1 MTRAGVLV
9 AAWTALALAALIDV
23 FTGDE
28 PEHVGPPFGLH
39 VAELPPAVA
48 APPPVG
54 VTMGDPP
61 FGAGTLLSAPQA
73 DQVRIFAPVRLSP
86 VPGDL
91 FALVKLWIVNTP
103 PRHVVV
109 VDMDTDES
117 FVGRYGRHRI
127 VLAHGCF
134 RLDDADGPLLAFS
147 RQAGLL
153 RDEANR
159 LAIGAGP
166 GPQNIL
172 RVGAEGLVYFESIVR
187 DAAVERRWHAVCGA
201 GAVAAVAE
209 VRNIPI
215 CQNSREE
222 DARLQ
227 AAYDAAL
234 TAEQRRVRTMRD
246 EAMARCMARG
256 RSENQCRVTVPPPPP
271 IPSPPPPQLAKDA
284 AWPELPSNR
293 QEECRY
299 PS

>member
-23 FTGDE
+23 LIGDE
-28 PEHVGPPFGLH
+28 PEYVGPPLGLH

-54 VTMGDPP
+54 VTIGDPP

-73 DQVRIFAPVRLSP
+73 DRVRIFAPIRFSP

-91 FALVKLWIVNTP
+91 SALVKLWIVNTP
-103 PRHVVV
+103 PRHVVA

-117 FVGRYGRHRI
+117 FVDLYGRHRI
-127 VLAHGCF
+127 VLARGCF
-134 RLDDADGPLLAFS
+134 RLDDAEGPLLAFS

-153 RDEANR
+153 RDDANR

-166 GPQNIL
+166 EPQNIL

-201 GAVAAVAE
+201 GAIAAVSE

-215 CQNSREE
+215 CRNSREE

-227 AAYDAAL
+227 AAYDAML
-234 TAEQRRVRTMRD
+234 TAEQRRASTMRD
-246 EAMARCMARG
+246 EAIDHCMARG
-256 RSENQCRVTVPPPPP
+256 GTLNRCQATVPPPPP
-271 IPSPPPPQLAKDA
+271 MPSAPPPPLAGNTG
-284 AWPELPSNR
+284 WPELPSNR